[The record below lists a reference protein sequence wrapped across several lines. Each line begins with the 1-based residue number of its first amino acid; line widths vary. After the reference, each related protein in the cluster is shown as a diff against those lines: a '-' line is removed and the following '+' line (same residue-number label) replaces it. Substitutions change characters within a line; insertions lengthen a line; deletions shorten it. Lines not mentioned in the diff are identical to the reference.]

1 MLLRESRT
9 SRRQRLPQTKK
20 GIEFSEDEEEEYEE
34 EEDDEEEEEGEEKDF
49 KKGKVQSS
57 VWWFVENVVRPVVCL
72 LEVTCLWFIIQLLH
86 NYAKNKTVCTLYE
99 EEVHFYSLGVY
110 LLLQVIQITHSSSYN
125 NK

>member
-9 SRRQRLPQTKK
+9 SRQQRLPQIKK

-34 EEDDEEEEEGEEKDF
+34 EEEEEEGEEKDF

-72 LEVTCLWFIIQLLH
+72 LEVACLWFIIHVLQ
-86 NYAKNKTVCTLYE
+86 NYAKNKTVYTLYG
-99 EEVHFYSLGVY
+99 EEVNCS
-110 LLLQVIQITHSSSYN
+110 
-125 NK
+125 

>member
-9 SRRQRLPQTKK
+9 SRQQRLPQTKK

-57 VWWFVENVVRPVVCL
+57 VW
-72 LEVTCLWFIIQLLH
+72 
-86 NYAKNKTVCTLYE
+86 
-99 EEVHFYSLGVY
+99 
-110 LLLQVIQITHSSSYN
+110 
-125 NK
+125 